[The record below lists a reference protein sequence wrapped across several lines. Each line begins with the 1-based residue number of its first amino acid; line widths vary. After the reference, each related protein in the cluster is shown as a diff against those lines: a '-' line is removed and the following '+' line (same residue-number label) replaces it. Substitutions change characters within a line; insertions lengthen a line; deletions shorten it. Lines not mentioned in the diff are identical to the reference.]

1 MQQMFPVGPNR
12 LMAVGLALGL
22 MLSQLSSPASAE
34 DQRLGDPEIQSKA
47 MNVNTVT
54 IVSGGIN
61 GTYLRLASD
70 LSTVLDDGKNLRILP
85 MIGKGSVQNT
95 KDVLFLK
102 GVDLGLVS
110 ADSLEALR
118 REGQIGADKQ
128 LTYIARLT
136 NDEMHV
142 ITTRDITDVRQ
153 LASRKVNFDVV
164 GSGSYFSSTVVF
176 EKLGIQVEPT
186 GFEQAD
192 AYEKLK
198 KGEIAASVFWG
209 GKPVRGLSSFE
220 NDGRFHLLAV
230 PFDPKLGDT
239 YLPAQLTKED
249 YPNLI
254 TGDGIE
260 TVAVG
265 TLLVSYNWRENTRRY
280 KKVAKFV
287 DAFFGKF
294 DQLLVPPRH
303 PKWNEVNIG
312 ATVPGWRRFKAA
324 QEWLDNDATI
334 LDRNGTPDPAQ

>member
-1 MQQMFPVGPNR
+1 
-12 LMAVGLALGL
+12 
-22 MLSQLSSPASAE
+22 
-34 DQRLGDPEIQSKA
+34 

-54 IVSGGIN
+54 IISGGIN
-61 GTYLRLASD
+61 GTYLSLASD
-70 LSTVLDDGKNLRILP
+70 LSTVLDDGKNLRVLP

-102 GVDLGLVS
+102 GVDLGLVR

-118 REGQIGADKQ
+118 REGQIGADRQ

-153 LASRKVNFDVV
+153 LANRKVNFDVV

-209 GKPVRGLSSFE
+209 GKPVRGISSFE

-230 PFDPKLGDT
+230 TFDPKLGDT

-254 TGDGIE
+254 SGEGIE
-260 TVAVG
+260 TVAAG
-265 TLLVSYNWRENTRRY
+265 TLLVSYNWKKNTRRY
-280 KKVAKFV
+280 KKVARFV
-287 DAFFGKF
+287 EAFFGKF
-294 DQLLVPPRH
+294 NELLVPPRH
-303 PKWNEVNIG
+303 PKWKEVNIA
-312 ATVPGWRRFKAA
+312 ATVPGWRRFQAA
-324 QEWLDNDATI
+324 QEWLDSHAAT
-334 LDRNGTPDPAQ
+334 LGGSKNPASVQ